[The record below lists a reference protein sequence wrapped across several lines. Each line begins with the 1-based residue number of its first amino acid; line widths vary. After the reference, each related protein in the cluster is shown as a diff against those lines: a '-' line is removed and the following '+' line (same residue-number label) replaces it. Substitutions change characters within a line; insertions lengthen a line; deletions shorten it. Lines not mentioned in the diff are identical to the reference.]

1 MYVASGNNLPRIKA
15 LNQSTIREII
25 YHYGP
30 ISRGEIAERLSLAL
44 PTITGA
50 INNLLSIG
58 FIQEVGADDSSE
70 KKAMGRRVARI
81 DIVEDFRIFL
91 GVEIRGACRC
101 VCVTDYR
108 GKILFSAKDDEP
120 CQDYE
125 QAIAKTAEMIRKLL
139 KRNRMPLDKISGICV
154 CLPGLV
160 DVDTGTLKVY
170 PRYGWEN
177 RDVRGDIA
185 RLVDYHGPVLVENN
199 ACARTY
205 AMRLFHQAE
214 LNEAKTFAYLFVSVG
229 IACHFVHNEI
239 GPRVSYA
246 SAGEAGHMV
255 MDPDGPLCSC
265 GNRGCLEAL
274 SSEKAI
280 IARCKELLKRGRETA
295 LRYLCVDP
303 SSPTIAEILQAQ
315 EEGDVY
321 VSQILETA
329 IYYLGVAIANIY
341 NFISPQR
348 MVIECA
354 LFQSER
360 NKERLLEVIHKNL
373 FTATITEVNFT
384 FMPPDELSGA
394 VGAAAVAIQRDLTTY
409 IE

>member
-15 LNQSTIREII
+15 QNQSNIREII

-58 FIQEVGADDSSE
+58 FIQEVSPETGE
-70 KKAMGRRVARI
+70 KKAIGRKVAHI
-81 DIVEDFRIFL
+81 NIVEDFRIFL
-91 GVEIRGACRC
+91 GVEIRGSCRC
-101 VCVTDYR
+101 ACITDYR
-108 GKILFSAKDDEP
+108 GKILFSEKDDEL
-120 CQDYE
+120 CLVYE
-125 QAIAKTAEMIRKLL
+125 QAIEKTVEMIQGLL
-139 KRNRMPLDKISGICV
+139 ARSQMDLDRISGICV

-160 DVDTGTLKVY
+160 DADAGMLRIH
-170 PRYGWEN
+170 PGYGWRN
-177 RDVRGDIA
+177 KDVRGDIA
-185 RLVDYHGPVLVENN
+185 RLLGYQGPVLVENN
-199 ACARTY
+199 ANARTY
-205 AMRLFHQAE
+205 AMRLFHQSE
-214 LNEAKTFAYLFVSVG
+214 LKEAATFAYLFVSLG

-239 GPRVSYA
+239 GPKVSYA
-246 SAGEAGHMV
+246 SSGEAGHMV

-280 IARCKELLKRGRETA
+280 IARCKELLERGRETA
-295 LRYLCVDP
+295 LRYLCADP
-303 SSPTIAEILQAQ
+303 SAPTIPEILLAQ

-321 VSQILETA
+321 VSQILDTA

-341 NFISPQR
+341 NFISPHR
-348 MVIECA
+348 MVIECS
-354 LFQSER
+354 LFQTEK
-360 NKERLLEVIHKNL
+360 NKERLLDVIHKNL
-373 FTATITEVNFT
+373 YTTTITDVHFT
-384 FMPPDELSGA
+384 FMPPDEFSGA
-394 VGAAAVAIQRDLTTY
+394 IGAAAVAIQKDLMTY